1 MEFTFTTDYDK
12 NALTA
17 MAHVL
22 RKTARRKRSRRSH
35 IFGWII
41 IVLSLLITVPLD
53 GSPLVIDGR
62 KVLTWAVVLVLL
74 LTLIFEDRL
83 NGYIARKRMLAGS
96 ERTECVFREE
106 NYTSSA
112 GIATTE
118 WSYGNIK
125 SVAETKNYFVFM
137 FDTNHAQV
145 YDKRT
150 IAGGAVDEFRQFIAG
165 KIGSEVVF
173 VK

>member
-1 MEFTFTTDYDK
+1 MEFTFTTEYDK
-12 NALTA
+12 NALTS
-17 MAHVL
+17 MAHVI

-35 IFGWII
+35 IFGWIV
-41 IVLSLLITVPLD
+41 IVLSLLITIPLD
-53 GSPLVIDGR
+53 GSPLVVDGR

-74 LTLIFEDRL
+74 LTLFFEDRL
-83 NGYIARKRMLAGS
+83 NGYVARKRMLAGS
-96 ERTECVFREE
+96 ERTECVFGEE

-112 GIATTE
+112 GIAKTE

-125 SVAETKNYFVFM
+125 SVAETKDHFVFV

-145 YDKRT
+145 YDKRSIT
-150 IAGGAVDEFRQFIAG
+150 GGTVDEFRQFIAG
-165 KIGSEVVF
+165 KTGNEVVF